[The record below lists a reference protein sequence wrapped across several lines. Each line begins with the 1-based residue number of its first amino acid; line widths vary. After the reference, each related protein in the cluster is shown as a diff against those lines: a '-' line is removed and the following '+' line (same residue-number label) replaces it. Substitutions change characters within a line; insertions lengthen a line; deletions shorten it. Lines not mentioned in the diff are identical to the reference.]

1 MNTIYVIVY
10 SYDYKS
16 IADNI
21 YFSSYEEAYEWK
33 KEQIANGECFN
44 PISSYSFKALIPS
57 SIKIELAEAK

>member
-21 YFSSYEEAYEWK
+21 YFPSYEEAYEWK
-33 KEQIANGECFN
+33 KEQIANGECGN
-44 PISSYSFKALIPS
+44 PISLYHFKALIPS
-57 SIKIELAEAK
+57 SITIELAESK